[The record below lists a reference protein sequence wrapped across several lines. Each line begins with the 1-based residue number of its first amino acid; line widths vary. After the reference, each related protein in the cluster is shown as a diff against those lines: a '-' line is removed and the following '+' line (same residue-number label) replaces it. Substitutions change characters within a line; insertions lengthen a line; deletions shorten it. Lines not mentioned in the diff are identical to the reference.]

1 MNRTRLDGYT
11 VILLAVA
18 VLLVNAPLRAEII
31 DRVLAVVSGQLI
43 MLSDVSAARDLGLVS
58 PDASARDPIGVEQ
71 PFDAV
76 RAEIVR
82 LVARDRRNT
91 LIADWVAGLR
101 RRGDI
106 IDLYLPSR

>member
-1 MNRTRLDGYT
+1 MQTPSDGDLAQYYRQHAAAFTR
-11 VILLAVA
+11 A
-18 VLLVNAPLRAEII
+18 
-31 DRVLAVVSGQLI
+31 
-43 MLSDVSAARDLGLVS
+43 
-58 PDASARDPIGVEQ
+58 GVEQ